1 MHAWDSGEIGAN
13 LNEQIERAVYRAIDD
28 LNLQLP
34 EDRKLEK
41 SPDAVLFGKN
51 GQLDSLG
58 LVSFIVEV
66 ERKVEEELGVSI
78 ILADERA
85 LSQQNSPFMSLQ
97 SLEKY
102 VALLIKEDGS
112 SHNK

>member
-1 MHAWDSGEIGAN
+1 MIRAN
-13 LNEQIERAVYRAIDD
+13 LNEQIERALSRAIDA

-66 ERKVEEELGVSI
+66 ERTVEEEFGVSI

-85 LSQQNSPFMSLQ
+85 LSQQNSPFMSLH
-97 SLEKY
+97 SLQKY

>member
-1 MHAWDSGEIGAN
+1 MQACDSGVIGAN
-13 LNEQIERAVYRAIDD
+13 LNEQIERAIYRAIDD

-34 EDRKLEK
+34 EDRKLAK
-41 SPDAVLFGKN
+41 SPDAALFGKN

-85 LSQQNSPFMSLQ
+85 LSQQNSPFVSLQ

>member
-1 MHAWDSGEIGAN
+1 MQAWDSGVIGAN
-13 LNEQIERAVYRAIDD
+13 LNEQIERALARAIDD
-28 LNLQLP
+28 LNRQLP
-34 EDRKLEK
+34 EDRKLAK

-102 VALLIKEDGS
+102 VAFLIKEDGS
-112 SHNK
+112 SHSK